1 MPLSFIFNSII
12 EQSAK
17 IEKWKTKNLTSIY
30 DNHIIFQS
38 KINKSI
44 FAHFICDM
52 KGFNYE
58 ICREITTEFQEKL
71 QKIENELDNMTQFN
85 DSN

>member
-12 EQSAK
+12 EQSSK

-38 KINKSI
+38 KINKFI
-44 FAHFICDM
+44 FAHFVCDV
-52 KGFNYE
+52 KSFNYE
-58 ICREITTEFQEKL
+58 LCREITNEFYEKL
-71 QKIENELDNMTQFN
+71 QKIEGELDNMTQLN
-85 DSN
+85 ENN